1 VRRVLVLAAAARSL
15 ARDWTASLY
24 HDQLCP
30 TSHRSGSRPR
40 SDGLSTLWRRE
51 VLRMMRSWLWKMRG
65 PQACSLLYVNLPN
78 GGTSKLSVDR
88 GMSTSTLGDRGS
100 ALRRSDARAC
110 QCWSRREASVKHFEP
125 ETLAKL
131 RAVFDDACTRLPHSQ
146 QSSNNK
152 SAMAERILKLSNAG
166 ERDPVRLRD
175 AALLR
180 IV

>member
-1 VRRVLVLAAAARSL
+1 
-15 ARDWTASLY
+15 
-24 HDQLCP
+24 
-30 TSHRSGSRPR
+30 
-40 SDGLSTLWRRE
+40 
-51 VLRMMRSWLWKMRG
+51 
-65 PQACSLLYVNLPN
+65 
-78 GGTSKLSVDR
+78 
-88 GMSTSTLGDRGS
+88 
-100 ALRRSDARAC
+100 
-110 QCWSRREASVKHFEP
+110 VKHFEP

-166 ERDPVRLRD
+166 ERDPVCLRD